1 MRAPPGPRWLRWLLI
16 ASASLSAIA
25 LFLLA
30 TASSNTAL
38 FAQGYDNLLVL
49 NGVLVTLLMLVV
61 GWQLWQ
67 LRRNLKSGVFGSR
80 LALRLVLLFA
90 LVAILPGALVYAVSV
105 QFIGRSIESWFDVR
119 VDRALE
125 GGLALGQKT
134 LDYLLKDSV
143 NKATQMA
150 VSIGETPGSLAGA
163 LARAAEQM
171 NVYEAAVFSP
181 SGAVLAVAGTGGA
194 RTTPEPPPAAALR
207 LARLQQAYSKIEQG
221 ADGGLV
227 LRVVVPVN
235 TEALASQRLLQI
247 IEPVPKTLAQDAER
261 VQAGVRDYQEI
272 SFSRAALKRL
282 YALTLTLTL
291 LLALTSA
298 LGLAVVLSERFAAPL
313 GLLAEG
319 TRAVAQGD
327 FTRRQPVV
335 SRDELGVLTESFNTM
350 TAQLAEAQGREQES
364 RRAIETTR
372 AYLESVLGNL
382 SAGVLVF
389 DDAHRLRMVN
399 PSAAVILQQ
408 PVADLIGMPL
418 AEWGKR
424 LPALAPMAELV
435 AEGFRASEDR
445 QWQREAQL
453 TVANLSRT
461 LLMRGTRL
469 TVIGEGPPRAD
480 DRAPSGGSERSERGG
495 TFIGEGPPRAD
506 DRAPSGRSER
516 SERGGSFATAG
527 GGDVVVFDDVSE
539 LVQAQRDAAWAE
551 VARRLAH
558 EIKNPLTPIQLSAE
572 RLAMKLGN
580 KLDGADAD
588 ALRRGTQT
596 IVSQVTAMKHM
607 VDDFAIYAR
616 SPRPGQMQSVDLVGL
631 LQDVLALYD
640 SLAPH
645 VALSLP
651 DMPLHIQGEP
661 TRLRQVFHNL
671 ISNAVDAQADVAHP
685 RIAIALA
692 DTQGEA
698 TLTVE
703 DGGPGFA
710 EDVLARAFE
719 PYVTT
724 KSKGTGLGLAIV
736 KKIVDEHGGR
746 IAIGNAPGGGARVTI
761 AFPHRATGVKPAAA
775 A

>member
-1 MRAPPGPRWLRWLLI
+1 MKTLPGPRWLRWLLI

-163 LARAAEQM
+163 LSRAAEQM

-207 LARLQQAYSKIEQG
+207 LARLQQAYSKIEQA

-247 IEPVPKTLAQDAER
+247 IEPVPKALAQDAER

-350 TAQLAEAQGREQES
+350 TAQLAESQGREQES

-389 DDAHRLRMVN
+389 DDGHRLRMVN

-418 AEWGKR
+418 ADWGKR
-424 LPALAPMAELV
+424 LPALAPLAELV

-469 TVIGEGPPRAD
+469 P
-480 DRAPSGGSERSERGG
+480 G
-495 TFIGEGPPRAD
+495 TT
-506 DRAPSGRSER
+506 
-516 SERGGSFATAG
+516 TA

-572 RLAMKLGN
+572 RLAMKLGG

-616 SPRPGQMQSVDLVGL
+616 SPRPGQTQSVDLQAL
-631 LQDVLALYD
+631 LLDVLALYD
-640 SLAPH
+640 GLAPH

-671 ISNAVDAQADVAHP
+671 ISNAVDAQADLPHP

-724 KSKGTGLGLAIV
+724 KAKGTGLGLAIV

-761 AFPHRATGVKPAAA
+761 AFPHRATGAKPAAA